1 MGTCCGQLARGRTHT
16 YTVNAGIAYVYE
28 ENTLRDAIAGA
39 EPSLLSP
46 VGFLLRDVMACG
58 AFSIEMGQQKAGRT
72 HVSHLQPLTE
82 KSLDPREQ
90 GETPQ

>member
-16 YTVNAGIAYVYE
+16 YTANAGIAYVYE

-46 VGFLLRDVMACG
+46 VGFLLAQEVEDIISNR
-58 AFSIEMGQQKAGRT
+58 EMSWL
-72 HVSHLQPLTE
+72 VVLPPLRWGSRRLE
-82 KSLDPREQ
+82 EPMFPICSL
-90 GETPQ
+90 